1 MTNFLITLLDKLYL
15 QMRPINILHIDDSE
29 GDIMLMQHAFEEANF
44 SHSLTIAKNGYE
56 ALLYLHKIVVNKDCL
71 DPDLIL
77 LDINM
82 PLMDGY
88 EVLDT
93 IKNDDKT
100 KHIPVIMFTTSS
112 SEKDIL
118 KSYQKHVNRYVVKP
132 ENLDDLTDVAKSI
145 QDFWVKTACLP

>member
-1 MTNFLITLLDKLYL
+1 
-15 QMRPINILHIDDSE
+15 MRPINILHIDDSE

-44 SHSLTIAKNGYE
+44 SHSLAIAKNGYE
-56 ALLYLHKIVVNKDCL
+56 ALLYLHKIGENKDFVN
-71 DPDLIL
+71 PDLIL

-118 KSYQKHVNRYVVKP
+118 KSYQKHVNSYVIKP

>member
-1 MTNFLITLLDKLYL
+1 
-15 QMRPINILHIDDSE
+15 MRPINILHIDDSE

-44 SHSLTIAKNGYE
+44 SHSLAIAKNGYE
-56 ALLYLHKIVVNKDCL
+56 ALLYLHNIGPNRDCVI
-71 DPDLIL
+71 PDLIL

-82 PLMDGY
+82 PLVDGY

-93 IKNDDKT
+93 IKNDEKT

-118 KSYQKHVNRYVVKP
+118 KSYQKHVNSYVVKP

-145 QDFWVKTACLP
+145 QAFWVKTASLP